1 MTALHELDATDQAAL
16 LRRREVSAVELA
28 THHLERAEGIGPG
41 LGAFVTVTADEAL
54 SAAAEADRRLAA
66 GDPAPLLGVPTAVK
80 DLTATAGIRTTMGSV
95 LMADHAPDVDAHVV
109 TLMRSAGLVSLGKT
123 NTPEFGLSSYTD
135 NGVVGPARTP
145 WDPRRTAGG
154 SSGGA
159 AAAVAA
165 GLVPIAQGSDGGGSI
180 RIPASCCGVVG
191 FKPTRGRVSAGP
203 LGSEWSGL
211 AGDGP
216 LGRSVRDVA
225 ALLDVLAVPMP
236 GDTRTLPVVPPTFT
250 EWASREPGRLRVARW
265 VEPYLPGIEA
275 SAESVAAWEHA
286 SRVLTDLGHDVVD
299 VDGPFP
305 PELEPQF
312 NRVWSSGM
320 AAAPV
325 PAEAEHLLRA
335 TTRYWRGRG
344 AQVSGAELAAALQ
357 FLESTCRDVLARMHG
372 FDAWL
377 TPTLALPPPPVEW
390 FESDGDPA
398 AAHRRELEF
407 TPYTAVYN
415 MAGIPAVSL
424 PMHVTEPT
432 TTRPALP
439 VGVMLA
445 GRPRED
451 GALLSLAAQVEGAD
465 PWSHRRPPVTDS
477 PPAAHPT
484 AAESA

>member
-28 THHLERAEGIGPG
+28 THHLERVEGIGPG
-41 LGAFVTVTADEAL
+41 LGAFVTVTADGAL

-80 DLTATAGIRTTMGSV
+80 DLTATAGTRTTMGSV
-95 LMADHAPDVDAHVV
+95 LMADHVPDVDAHVV
-109 TLMRSAGLVSLGKT
+109 TLMRAAGLVSLGKT

-135 NGVVGPARTP
+135 NDVVGPARTP

-165 GLVPIAQGSDGGGSI
+165 GLVPLAQGSDGGGSI

-211 AGDGP
+211 GGDGP
-216 LGRSVRDVA
+216 LARSVRDVA
-225 ALLDVLAVPMP
+225 ALLDVLAVPIP

-250 EWASREPGRLRVARW
+250 EWANREPGRLRIARW
-265 VEPYLPGIEA
+265 VEPYLPGIDA
-275 SAESVAAWEHA
+275 SAESVAAWERA

-325 PAEAEHLLRA
+325 PAQAEHLLRA

-344 AQVSGAELAAALQ
+344 AKVSGAELAAALQ
-357 FLESTCRDVLARMHG
+357 FLEATCRDVLTRMHE

-407 TPYTAVYN
+407 TPYTAVCN
-415 MAGIPAVSL
+415 MAGVPAVSL
-424 PMHVTEPT
+424 PLHVTEPT

-451 GALLSLAAQVEGAD
+451 GTLLSLAAQVERAD
-465 PWSHRRPPVTDS
+465 PWSHRRPPVT
-477 PPAAHPT
+477 A
-484 AAESA
+484 